1 MNIKD
6 VLIRISEIPTKIQ
19 IQGWETKLSHIGNL
33 ENLTT
38 ENKTTLVDAINEVKQ
53 TAGGASEAIEV
64 SYDDS
69 TTSLGVTNVQE
80 AIVALNSK
88 YKAIETLANQ
98 LDLEVNGQVSSLN
111 TYNSESETI
120 IGIPL
125 TTKETINSS
134 QTKTNIIKSNF
145 KAISVNA
152 SDIAYVDDVT
162 LLGATDVQKAIE
174 ALFAKFDELEKTV
187 NTTKET
193 VVTETA
199 NLKAINA
206 ELQTEIGVMAAYIN
220 KSKEEVNND

>member
-80 AIVALNSK
+80 AIVALNTK
-88 YKAIETLANQ
+88 YKAIEALANQ

-125 TTKETINSS
+125 TAKQQKVSVKKEVKSISTASQKATKIDAS
-134 QTKTNIIKSNF
+134 NITF
-145 KAISVNA
+145 
-152 SDIAYVDDVT
+152 SDELT
-162 LLGATDVQKAIE
+162 SLGATDVQKAIE
-174 ALFAKFDELEKTV
+174 ALFAKFDSLEKSV

-193 VVTETA
+193 VATETA

-206 ELQTEIGVMAAYIN
+206 ELQTEIGIMAAKLN
-220 KSKEEVNND
+220 SL

>member
-53 TAGGASEAIEV
+53 TASGASEAIEV

-80 AIVALNSK
+80 AIVALNTK
-88 YKAIETLANQ
+88 YKAIEALANQ

-125 TTKETINSS
+125 TAKQQKVSVKKEVKSISTASQKATKIDAS
-134 QTKTNIIKSNF
+134 NIAF
-145 KAISVNA
+145 
-152 SDIAYVDDVT
+152 SDELT
-162 LLGATDVQKAIE
+162 SLGATDVQKAIE
-174 ALFAKFDELEKTV
+174 ALFAKFDSLEKSV

-193 VVTETA
+193 VATETA

-206 ELQTEIGVMAAYIN
+206 ELQTEIGIMAAKLN
-220 KSKEEVNND
+220 SL

>member
-53 TAGGASEAIEV
+53 TSGGASDAIEV

-80 AIVALNSK
+80 AIVALNTK
-88 YKAIETLANQ
+88 YKAIEALANQ

-125 TTKETINSS
+125 TAKQQKVSVKKEVKSISTASQKATKIDAS
-134 QTKTNIIKSNF
+134 NITF
-145 KAISVNA
+145 
-152 SDIAYVDDVT
+152 SDELT
-162 LLGATDVQKAIE
+162 SLGATDVQKAIE
-174 ALFAKFDELEKTV
+174 ALFAKFDSLEKSV

-193 VVTETA
+193 VITETA

-206 ELQTEIGVMAAYIN
+206 ELQTEIGIMAAKLN
-220 KSKEEVNND
+220 SL

>member
-53 TAGGASEAIEV
+53 TSGGASDAIEV

-80 AIVALNSK
+80 AIVALNTK
-88 YKAIETLANQ
+88 YKAIEALANQ

-125 TTKETINSS
+125 TAKQQKVSVKKEVKSISTASQKATKIDAS
-134 QTKTNIIKSNF
+134 NIAF
-145 KAISVNA
+145 
-152 SDIAYVDDVT
+152 SDELT
-162 LLGATDVQKAIE
+162 SLGATDVQKAIE
-174 ALFAKFDELEKTV
+174 ALFAKFDSLEKSV

-193 VVTETA
+193 VATETA

-206 ELQTEIGVMAAYIN
+206 ELQTEIGIMAAKLN
-220 KSKEEVNND
+220 SL

>member
-33 ENLTT
+33 NELTT
-38 ENKTTLVDAINEVKQ
+38 DAKTTLVDAINEVKQ
-53 TAGGASEAIEV
+53 TAGGASEAIKV

-69 TTSLGVTNVQE
+69 TTQLGVANVQE
-80 AIVALNSK
+80 AIVALNEK
-88 YKAIETLANQ
+88 YKTIQTLANQ

-111 TYNSESETI
+111 TTNLESESI

-125 TTKETINSS
+125 TTKENP
-134 QTKTNIIKSNF
+134 KELNL
-145 KAISVNA
+145 KAITTTNYNSLSRARTVNA

-174 ALFAKFDELEKTV
+174 ALFAKFDALEKSV

-193 VVTETA
+193 VTTEAA
-199 NLKAINA
+199 NLKAINE
-206 ELQTEIGVMAAYIN
+206 ELQTEIGVMAA
-220 KSKEEVNND
+220 KLKV

>member
-38 ENKTTLVDAINEVKQ
+38 ENKTTLVDAINEVKE
-53 TAGGASEAIEV
+53 TTSGASEATEV

-69 TTSLGVTNVQE
+69 ITSLGASTVQE
-80 AIVALNSK
+80 AIVALNTK

-111 TYNSESETI
+111 TYNSETEEV

-125 TTKETINSS
+125 TTKD
-134 QTKTNIIKSNF
+134 IKSLPKKEINPISTLSQ
-145 KAISVNA
+145 KATRIEA
-152 SDIAYVDDVT
+152 SKIAFSDELT
-162 LLGATDVQKAIE
+162 SLGATDVQKAIE
-174 ALFAKFDELEKTV
+174 ALFAKFDALEKSV

-193 VVTETA
+193 VATETA
-199 NLKAINA
+199 NLKAINE
-206 ELQTEIGVMAAYIN
+206 ELKTEIGVVAA
-220 KSKEEVNND
+220 KLASL